1 MELEQKI
8 EKLQT
13 LKILFAEDEPD
24 LLEIIEKTMKKLDV
38 NYITAVDG
46 KDALEKYNTNS
57 DIDLIVTDIN
67 MDHLNGIELINEIK
81 KIDDTLP
88 IIIMSAHSEDKYFNI
103 AEELNIPYLLKPLVF
118 SEFLDIV
125 GEMDFNKA

>member
-1 MELEQKI
+1 
-8 EKLQT
+8 
-13 LKILFAEDEPD
+13 
-24 LLEIIEKTMKKLDV
+24 
-38 NYITAVDG
+38 
-46 KDALEKYNTNS
+46 
-57 DIDLIVTDIN
+57 

-88 IIIMSAHSEDKYFNI
+88 IVIMSAHSEDKYFNI